1 MESADLVE
9 ADVPFPFVSG
19 EETGGAVV
27 AVVAGAAAGDSVVGL
42 GLGLDLS
49 LVFSLSLRLID
60 LSIVAARC

>member
-42 GLGLDLS
+42 GLDLS